1 MQRNILSFI
10 LLLLLTTYGFAQVRK
25 KVEVLPSPVTIDN
38 QQHQVLAKDKS
49 SENLTNM
56 IVQSKD
62 GKPQH
67 AVQFTSGEN
76 SVTILSSTL
85 NRHTQQLE
93 LTYQQKYIAQ
103 HLLQIKSFSI
113 GKNTNKPEKII
124 YAFVDPNCG
133 YCNQLEAAV
142 KNKANHSK
150 FTFKFIPVG
159 VITNKSPQEIAD
171 AVNLN
176 HSTHF
181 TAQEI
186 NKNTKIFI
194 HAMLRGTPTCFQ
206 PNRSQPGPLSKILCT
221 QPLAEVS
228 LNKEA
233 IQF

>member
-38 QQHQVLAKDKS
+38 QQYQVLAKDKS

-62 GKPQH
+62 KKPQH

-93 LTYQQKYIAQ
+93 STYQQKYIAQ
-103 HLLQIKSFSI
+103 HLSQLSFSI
-113 GKNTNKPEKII
+113 VQNTNKPEKII

-133 YCNQLEAAV
+133 YCNRLEAAV

-171 AVNLN
+171 VVNLK
-176 HSTHF
+176 HSTSF

-206 PNRSQPGPLSKILCT
+206 PNRSQPGTLFKINCF
-221 QPLAEVS
+221 
-228 LNKEA
+228 K
-233 IQF
+233 